1 MRRAGCCFSSG
12 WHSRTPFICQ
22 HSRRDSSLWLPL
34 THLTQL
40 PCSLTQHH
48 GASSTWGPNNFSSFL
63 FIWFAL
69 AALGLLS
76 CSCSS
81 VCQQAEASRLYV
93 LACGLF
99 LPECTG
105 VSQPCSGEEG
115 QVVWLLQ
122 KGPLRVLLQD
132 KLQPNSSSWPRPL
145 N

>member
-1 MRRAGCCFSSG
+1 MLFLIRLAFP
-12 WHSRTPFICQ
+12 HSIYLSAFPWRLL
-22 HSRRDSSLWLPL
+22 SLVAFNPSH
-34 THLTQL
+34 TKL

>member
-1 MRRAGCCFSSG
+1 MTSSEESRMLFLIRLAFP
-12 WHSRTPFICQ
+12 HSIYLSAFPWRLL
-22 HSRRDSSLWLPL
+22 SLVAFNPSH
-34 THLTQL
+34 TKL

-93 LACGLF
+93 GLW
-99 LPECTG
+99 LVPTRVHWCQPALLRRGRTG
-105 VSQPCSGEEG
+105 GL
-115 QVVWLLQ
+115 VVT
-122 KGPLRVLLQD
+122 KRAIKSFAAG
-132 KLQPNSSSWPRPL
+132 
-145 N
+145 